1 MAWYFF
7 CKYVWTHI
15 SNSGIWLSEVNQNHV
30 LVSEIIPL
38 TWSDI
43 VTSYMWR
50 KRKVCSL
57 EANQSESCGEAV
69 PFIFNMK
76 QEVGKHSLGDASGT
90 NVCSEGSVPGKTHVE
105 VEGFQIYLLES
116 LCTSKYLWVL
126 LLGKAYVTCGTLAT
140 WNLGDVAF
148 SFPSRIG

>member
-1 MAWYFF
+1 MAW
-7 CKYVWTHI
+7 YVWTHI
-15 SNSGIWLSEVNQNHV
+15 SNSGIWLSEVSQNHV

-105 VEGFQIYLLES
+105 VEGFQIYSLES